1 MSVVRTYDASKL
13 AGENVEN
20 YLTLGALALLDSMS
34 LGTLVI
40 PLALVVRS
48 RRVEPVALTVY
59 LATVSLVYFAI
70 GIALVAGIDLLSS
83 TFTALQRTT
92 AFHWLTLV
100 LGLGLAGV
108 GILWPTPPKPE
119 PGRDVFADRPRP
131 SSLGAMIV
139 LGLGA
144 SLTEVVTMVPY
155 LAATGIMS
163 TMPVGWGGKLVLLA
177 AYCLV
182 MVLPAIV
189 LLSLAALLGHRI
201 FPWLSR
207 LAPRLEYETKITL
220 LWIAALVGLQMI
232 WRGIGALQLLG
243 T

>member
-1 MSVVRTYDASKL
+1 M
-13 AGENVEN
+13 EN

-34 LGTLVI
+34 LGALVI

-48 RRVEPVALTVY
+48 RRVKPVALTVY

-70 GIALVAGIDLLSS
+70 GIALLAGIDLLSS
-83 TFTALQRTT
+83 ASTVLQGATAVY
-92 AFHWLTLV
+92 WLALV

-108 GILWPTPPKPE
+108 GIIWPTSPKPE
-119 PGRDVFADRPRP
+119 PGRDVFADRPLP

-144 SLTEVVTMVPY
+144 SLREVVTMFPY

-163 TMPVGWGGKLVLLA
+163 TMPVGWGGKLALLA

-182 MVLPAIV
+182 MVLPTIV

-207 LAPRLEYETKITL
+207 LAPRLEYKTKITL
-220 LWIAALVGLQMI
+220 LCIAALVGLHMI
-232 WRGIGALQLLG
+232 WRGIEALQLLG